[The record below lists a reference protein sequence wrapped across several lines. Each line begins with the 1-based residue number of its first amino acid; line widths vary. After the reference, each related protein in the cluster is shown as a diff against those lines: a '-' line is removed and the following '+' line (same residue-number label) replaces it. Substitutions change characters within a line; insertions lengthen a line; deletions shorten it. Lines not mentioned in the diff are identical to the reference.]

1 MSDYKQAFEV
11 ESRKTGAQQIVIGEQ
26 REDIERLT
34 ASNEANADHARLAN
48 HNQDLLRAAN
58 KRLQARVEE
67 LEADAETHDAQLTKV
82 ARLRLDL
89 ESENIRLQARVD
101 ALTKGNRIEHDAA
114 VKFENYSNELA
125 VECQRLQA
133 RVEALEAEDARL
145 TMMLNEY
152 VRLDNAGKIPL
163 EPVGG
168 AATEQEVSDE

>member
-89 ESENIRLQARVD
+89 ESENIRLQARVEKLGGANARQFKLIEAIRSNVKA
-101 ALTKGNRIEHDAA
+101 AL
-114 VKFENYSNELA
+114 
-125 VECQRLQA
+125 
-133 RVEALEAEDARL
+133 
-145 TMMLNEY
+145 
-152 VRLDNAGKIPL
+152 
-163 EPVGG
+163 
-168 AATEQEVSDE
+168 AATEQESDE